1 LRRAPLTTLRV
12 GVHPPDV
19 RHPALLRSIDKTMRV
34 AMRTRRAA
42 RYSDLLTA
50 RI

>member
-19 RHPALLRSIDKTMRV
+19 RHPALLRSIEKTIRV
-34 AMRTRRAA
+34 AVRKRRPA
-42 RYSDLLTA
+42 RYSDLL
-50 RI
+50 RV